1 MFFLTGLLSPNV
13 FYLACEVN
21 GVIIKPIFF
30 SHSCLCAC
38 PLTIPLFTCP
48 KKGKL
53 GRSCIRPCWNTC
65 SWPGWRG
72 FFPPKFKVCSGVRSP
87 GLTPG
92 PWYGGWLEGFE
103 RTSFTQGGLIG
114 RSHFMGNDNT
124 ACVCVCVCIQ
134 FPLEAATQRGP
145 NSSSLSSTV
154 ACFSYWV
161 CFLPFFLASP
171 SVLGASQI
179 CEWEPEHSVFL
190 WCLFPA

>member
-1 MFFLTGLLSPNV
+1 MCMSSDNP
-13 FYLACEVN
+13 
-21 GVIIKPIFF
+21 
-30 SHSCLCAC
+30 
-38 PLTIPLFTCP
+38 PLHLPR
-48 KKGKL
+48 KKVKL
-53 GRSCIRPCWNTC
+53 GRSCIRLCWSTC

-87 GLTPG
+87 ELTPG

-114 RSHFMGNDNT
+114 RSHFTGNDNT

-145 NSSSLSSTV
+145 NSNSLSSTV
-154 ACFSYWV
+154 AAASHTG
-161 CFLPFFLASP
+161 FLPFFLASL